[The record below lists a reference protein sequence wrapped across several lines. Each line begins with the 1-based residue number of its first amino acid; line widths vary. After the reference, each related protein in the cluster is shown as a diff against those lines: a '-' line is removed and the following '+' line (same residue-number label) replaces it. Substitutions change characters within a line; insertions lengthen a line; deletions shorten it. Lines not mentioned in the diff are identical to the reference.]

1 LEGIIKQK
9 HIIMR
14 QLKTK
19 LLGFLLLTSGITI
32 AQHTD
37 EINSNRP
44 GKSFGAF
51 SIGKKVIQAESGIY
65 YTKEKHDLLEYEAK
79 GFGLDL
85 ALRYGEFFEQLEFI
99 AEMQYQT
106 DKYSSP
112 YLDENRSGFKQLTVG
127 AKYLFYDPW
136 KNYEEKVNIYSW
148 KANKKFKWRK
158 LLPAVGVYAGAN
170 FNVGDNPYTFP
181 TDPKFSPKI
190 MLLLQNHFGS
200 RTVLTTNIIA
210 DKFITDYP
218 SYGYIMTLSRG
229 INPQWSIFL
238 ENQAYMSDFYSDG
251 ILRAGAAYLL
261 KKNMQI
267 DASIGTNFKDT
278 PSILGGAIGFSW
290 RFDKNYKPIEIKD
303 GKEVK
308 GATKGKKAEMEKK
321 KRSDE
326 VK

>member
-1 LEGIIKQK
+1 M
-9 HIIMR
+9 H
-14 QLKTK
+14 QLKLK
-19 LLGFLLLTSGITI
+19 LLVLLFLSTGIAF
-32 AQHTD
+32 AQYTD

-51 SIGKKVIQAESGIY
+51 SIGKKVIQAETGIF
-65 YTKEKHDLLEYEAK
+65 YTKEKHRLLEYEAK

-85 ALRYGEFFEQLEFI
+85 ALRYGALLEQLEFI

-106 DKYSSP
+106 DTYSDP
-112 YLDENRSGFKQLTVG
+112 FLEEKRNGFKQLTVG

-136 KNYEEKVNIYSW
+136 KNYKEKVNVYSW

-158 LLPAVGVYAGAN
+158 LLPAVGGYVGAN
-170 FNVGDNPYTFP
+170 FNIGDNPYTFP
-181 TDPKFSPKI
+181 TDPKFSPKV

-218 SYGYIMTLSRG
+218 SYGYILTLSRG
-229 INPQWSIFL
+229 INEHWSIFM
-238 ENQAYMSDFYSDG
+238 ENQGYKSDWYADCIF
-251 ILRAGAAYLL
+251 RAGGAFLL

-267 DASIGTNFKDT
+267 DASIGTNIKNT
-278 PSILGGAIGFSW
+278 PSIFNGAVGFSW
-290 RFDKNYKPIEIKD
+290 RFDKGYKPIEIKE

-308 GATKGKKAEMEKK
+308 GATKAKKVEAEKK
-321 KRSDE
+321 RRSDE
-326 VK
+326 VQ